1 MQQHEDLIHRF
12 YTAFQ
17 QKDYQTMQECYSDK
31 AVFNDEVFVNLNAM
45 EVRAMWEMLI
55 KQGKDLQLEYSNVT
69 ADQHAGTAEWVAT
82 YTFSKTGR
90 KVVNRIKARFTFE
103 DGKILTHT
111 DRFNFNKWAVQA
123 LGRVAVFL
131 GWTGYLRRK
140 VQNTAMASLVQFIAK
155 SKR

>member
-1 MQQHEDLIHRF
+1 MQQHQDLIHRF

-17 QKDYQTMQECYSDK
+17 QKDYKTMQECYSDK

-69 ADQHAGTAEWVAT
+69 ADQQSGTAEWVAT

-111 DRFNFNKWAVQA
+111 DHFNFWRWSRQA
-123 LGRVAVFL
+123 LGLPGLLL
-131 GWTGYLRRK
+131 GWTTFLQKK
-140 VQNTAMASLVQFIAK
+140 VQATAGGRLAK
-155 SKR
+155 YMSKQA